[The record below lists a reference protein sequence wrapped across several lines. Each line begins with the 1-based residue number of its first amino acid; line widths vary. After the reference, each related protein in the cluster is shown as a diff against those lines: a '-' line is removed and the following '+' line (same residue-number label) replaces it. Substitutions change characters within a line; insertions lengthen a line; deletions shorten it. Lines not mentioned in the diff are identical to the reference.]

1 MLQCGNLRLHTL
13 IQPLLIDSSS
23 VSAGAAAVQWKRKD
37 SDDLE
42 RDKMKAQTLR
52 EEREATMD
60 LQRRYKD
67 VEAAKI
73 LKGV

>member
-1 MLQCGNLRLHTL
+1 
-13 IQPLLIDSSS
+13 LLIDSSS
-23 VSAGAAAVQWKRKD
+23 VSAGAAAVQWKRSKD
-37 SDDLE
+37 SDDLG

-52 EEREATMD
+52 KEREATMD

-73 LKGV
+73 